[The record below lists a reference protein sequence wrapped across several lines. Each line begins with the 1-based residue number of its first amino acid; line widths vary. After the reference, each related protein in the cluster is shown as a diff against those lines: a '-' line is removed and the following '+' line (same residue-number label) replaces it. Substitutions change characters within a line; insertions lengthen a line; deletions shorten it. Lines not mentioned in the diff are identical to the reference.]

1 VDVRLLVPGES
12 DVRIARWAAR
22 HIYAS
27 LLDSGVRIFEYLPR
41 MLHAKTVV
49 VDDNW
54 SMVGTANLDYRSLFI
69 NYELNLATADRGL
82 AAELKEQFMQD
93 LSVSEGI
100 QSQDWERRD
109 GVSRWLERIA
119 MMVKRWL

>member
-1 VDVRLLVPGES
+1 
-12 DVRIARWAAR
+12 VRIARWAAR